1 MLLMPPLLPVICM
14 GTGVKPV
21 PRGVNPRPKPAP
33 FVKPYWLSINMAAA
47 AVAAGDSVVE
57 LVVPGLGVLG
67 PPLGVLPGTCAEPLR

>member
-1 MLLMPPLLPVICM
+1 
-14 GTGVKPV
+14 
-21 PRGVNPRPKPAP
+21 
-33 FVKPYWLSINMAAA
+33 MAAA